1 MEFQNLVESRRSIR
15 SYQENVTITNEEF
28 ETMIECALEAPS
40 WKNTETARYYVV
52 NTPEKIEEVC
62 TSCLP
67 EFNQKNCKNASIV
80 VTTFEMNR
88 SGFERDGSPTNE
100 IGQEWGAY
108 DLGLSNAYF
117 VLKAKEMGYDTL
129 IMGIR
134 DAAKLREKLNIPDSQ
149 EVVSV
154 IAVGK
159 RTEDAQRPVR
169 KTLDRVATF
178 I

>member
-1 MEFQNLVESRRSIR
+1 
-15 SYQENVTITNEEF
+15 
-28 ETMIECALEAPS
+28 
-40 WKNTETARYYVV
+40 
-52 NTPEKIEEVC
+52 
-62 TSCLP
+62 
-67 EFNQKNCKNASIV
+67 
-80 VTTFEMNR
+80 MNR

-159 RTEDAQRPVR
+159 RTEDAKRPVR
-169 KTLDRVATF
+169 KTLERVATF